1 MAHRFIIDDQTGQLY
16 KDFTGRRLTSAAEV
30 LKAERGLAPTF
41 EIFLINVASDTGA
54 VTTKTLTNAQLSVA
68 IGSASKPPETG
79 IIKATWTTGNT
90 VAESIALDVES
101 LTPEAI
107 AGAFNTDVYIKYL
120 IQTLEVEQI
129 GLGKYLITTKNVG
142 TTTGSPSFNV
152 EGVDPPTGVEVTQI
166 TTGSATRKA
175 QWIVSLAQLPVA
187 SIAKGS
193 FSVLSSGS
201 FSGLTN
207 SISLNTTGMLASI
220 GRGQRDFEFSI
231 VHNNQLLH
239 RSQVTINESL
249 DPTASG
255 TVIVTS
261 PNIFTLGSNGVLQG
275 ESIALSGGLTYDG
288 TTLNSPHLQLTGGTM
303 SGAVAM
309 GSNKITGL
317 ADGTASGDAVN
328 KSQLDALVDS
338 APGALN
344 TLNELAA
351 ALGNDASFSTNVT
364 NSIATKLPLA
374 GGTLSGSVIFNDN
387 VKGIFGTS
395 SDGLEIYHDGS
406 SSKIVDQG
414 TGRLTIETNGDSIR
428 LTKGTSENMAIF
440 TPDGSVDLYY
450 DNSKKFETTNDGI
463 QVTGS
468 LTANTGSGAA
478 MYGSHIDLGD
488 SQRVRL
494 GAGDDLQIY
503 HDGSHS
509 YIINDVGHLYIRNE
523 TDDNDI
529 IFQCDDGSGGTETY
543 FRLDGSFSGGDPYT
557 IFPDNS
563 NLVLGTGGDL
573 AFRHDGTNSSIK
585 NHTGDLV
592 IEQNADDKD
601 IIFKGD
607 NGSGGTETYFYL
619 DGSASGGNPVTVFPD
634 SSFLSFGT
642 GFDFSIYHDSS
653 NTYLANSTNDLYIQ
667 NNANDRDVFFRCDDG
682 SGGVTTYF
690 HLDGGLAHSV
700 ASKHIRFED
709 NVIAR
714 FGSGNDASL
723 YHTGTDTIFENAN
736 GDLYIKNHA
745 DDKDI
750 IFQCDDGS
758 GSVETYFY
766 LDGSASSGF
775 PVIRFPDNSMITL
788 GTDNDLYFRHDGT
801 NTYLE
806 NNTGDFYIRANANDK
821 DIIFQCDNGSGGLE
835 TYFFLDGS
843 VGGATPYTV
852 FPDDSRLAFGNV
864 GDGSYMHL
872 LHDATNSYIEN
883 KHGHLFISNYADDK
897 DIIFQADDGS
907 GGTETYFFLQHSLT
921 IRDLHLAV
929 VVTYKLSTTVQ
940 IPMLKI

>member
-1 MAHRFIIDDQTGQLY
+1 
-16 KDFTGRRLTSAAEV
+16 
-30 LKAERGLAPTF
+30 
-41 EIFLINVASDTGA
+41 
-54 VTTKTLTNAQLSVA
+54 
-68 IGSASKPPETG
+68 
-79 IIKATWTTGNT
+79 
-90 VAESIALDVES
+90 
-101 LTPEAI
+101 
-107 AGAFNTDVYIKYL
+107 
-120 IQTLEVEQI
+120 
-129 GLGKYLITTKNVG
+129 
-142 TTTGSPSFNV
+142 
-152 EGVDPPTGVEVTQI
+152 
-166 TTGSATRKA
+166 
-175 QWIVSLAQLPVA
+175 
-187 SIAKGS
+187 
-193 FSVLSSGS
+193 
-201 FSGLTN
+201 
-207 SISLNTTGMLASI
+207 
-220 GRGQRDFEFSI
+220 
-231 VHNNQLLH
+231 
-239 RSQVTINESL
+239 
-249 DPTASG
+249 
-255 TVIVTS
+255 
-261 PNIFTLGSNGVLQG
+261 
-275 ESIALSGGLTYDG
+275 
-288 TTLNSPHLQLTGGTM
+288 
-303 SGAVAM
+303 
-309 GSNKITGL
+309 ITGL

-619 DGSASGGNPVTVFPD
+619 DGSASSGNPITVFPD
-634 SSFLSFGT
+634 NSILQIG
-642 GFDFSIYHDSS
+642 GDFDLRIS
-653 NTYLANSTNDLYIQ
+653 
-667 NNANDRDVFFRCDDG
+667 
-682 SGGVTTYF
+682 
-690 HLDGGLAHSV
+690 
-700 ASKHIRFED
+700 
-709 NVIAR
+709 
-714 FGSGNDASL
+714 
-723 YHTGTDTIFENAN
+723 
-736 GDLYIKNHA
+736 
-745 DDKDI
+745 
-750 IFQCDDGS
+750 
-758 GSVETYFY
+758 
-766 LDGSASSGF
+766 
-775 PVIRFPDNSMITL
+775 
-788 GTDNDLYFRHDGT
+788 HDGT
-801 NTYLE
+801 
-806 NNTGDFYIRANANDK
+806 
-821 DIIFQCDNGSGGLE
+821 
-835 TYFFLDGS
+835 
-843 VGGATPYTV
+843 
-852 FPDDSRLAFGNV
+852 
-864 GDGSYMHL
+864 
-872 LHDATNSYIEN
+872 
-883 KHGHLFISNYADDK
+883 
-897 DIIFQADDGS
+897 
-907 GGTETYFFLQHSLT
+907 
-921 IRDLHLAV
+921 
-929 VVTYKLSTTVQ
+929 
-940 IPMLKI
+940 